1 MVQETVGEGS
11 NGKPGAM
18 FETKVVVDS
27 EVRAPSIDWVTLTVH
42 VFTCLFVFTGVC
54 WVWFTRM

>member
-11 NGKPGAM
+11 NGKRSAM

-27 EVRAPSIDWVTLTVH
+27 EVRAPSIDWVTVH
-42 VFTCLFVFTGVC
+42 VFTYVCLFSQNL
-54 WVWFTRM
+54 RN

>member
-11 NGKPGAM
+11 NGKRCAM
-18 FETKVVVDS
+18 FESKVVVDS
-27 EVRAPSIDWVTLTVH
+27 EVRAPSMDWVTVH

-54 WVWFTRM
+54 WVWHVVHA